1 MFPGFMQKNHT
12 KMSVPAESAQRE
24 KQKPP
29 KGCGKG
35 RGGLF
40 LSFEMVVLTGVIIS
54 GGEKNK
60 LTGTK
65 KWREFTRAI
74 GQFRISGQ
82 DT

>member
-29 KGCGKG
+29 KG

-54 GGEKNK
+54 GGREK
-60 LTGTK
+60 
-65 KWREFTRAI
+65 
-74 GQFRISGQ
+74 
-82 DT
+82 